1 MSALVD
7 VTLEGLRLAEDDTL
21 VAAPSLVADLT
32 AAVAALD
39 AAALVAE
46 LDELRVFCD
55 MLIGRGAAAVAAQII
70 DAVADA
76 KDARPRPQVSAEAER
91 VWRTTVGAPVAPS
104 LADAAPPARG
114 RSWLAIRSAS

>member
-7 VTLEGLRLAEDDTL
+7 VTLEGLRLGEDDAL

-39 AAALVAE
+39 AALLGAE

-55 MLIGRGAAAVAAQII
+55 TLIGRGAAAVAEQII
-70 DAVADA
+70 DAVAEA
-76 KDARPRPQVSAEAER
+76 KDARPRPEVSAAAER
-91 VWRTTVGAPVAPS
+91 GWRNTVGAPAAPS
-104 LADAAPPARG
+104 VADAAPPARG
-114 RSWLAIRSAS
+114 RSWLAVRSAS